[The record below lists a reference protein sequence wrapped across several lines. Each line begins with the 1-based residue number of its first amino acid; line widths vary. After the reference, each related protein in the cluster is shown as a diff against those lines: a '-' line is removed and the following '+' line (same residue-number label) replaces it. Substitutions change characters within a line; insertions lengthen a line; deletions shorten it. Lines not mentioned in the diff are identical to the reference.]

1 MSYYL
6 CGSLCRKYSDL
17 SKPWNPFLKEVA
29 MTSATM
35 KVKLVNLLHLIAA
48 WLLGLAFFAILL
60 FPNKV
65 FAQDVQVE
73 VHAFSFSIILVVEK
87 EDAAL
92 FEGLSPKMT
101 EYCLAEL
108 ESDREGE
115 FIPFAKELLLCART
129 PHHLTFEPRQ
139 Y

>member
-1 MSYYL
+1 
-6 CGSLCRKYSDL
+6 
-17 SKPWNPFLKEVA
+17 

-35 KVKLVNLLHLIAA
+35 KVKLVNLLHLIVS
-48 WLLGLAFFAILL
+48 WLLGSAFFAILL

-73 VHAFSFSIILVVEK
+73 VHAFSFSITLVVE
-87 EDAAL
+87 EADVDAW
-92 FEGLSPKMT
+92 ETMSSPKLLEHCAT
-101 EYCLAEL
+101 EV

-115 FIPFAKELLLCART
+115 FVPFAKALFECASTTRQ
-129 PHHLTFEPRQ
+129 LTFESRQ